1 MQMRFETRYDTWLVA
16 VLGAVGLILL
26 GLPLALYSTL
36 AAHGQ
41 PIWPLIPG
49 PVIYLLVL
57 SATLPQYYEVR
68 EEGLFIRQGWKKT
81 RLAYP
86 AICELRIWN
95 SALSAAVFST
105 HRLMITAVPGGQF
118 VIAVAEQ
125 ERFMAEIARRSPQL
139 EQGTAGL
146 KGRGGSPVWC

>member
-1 MQMRFETRYDTWLVA
+1 
-16 VLGAVGLILL
+16 
-26 GLPLALYSTL
+26 
-36 AAHGQ
+36 
-41 PIWPLIPG
+41 
-49 PVIYLLVL
+49 
-57 SATLPQYYEVR
+57 
-68 EEGLFIRQGWKKT
+68 
-81 RLAYP
+81 
-86 AICELRIWN
+86 LRIWN